1 MTQAFEIH
9 GSSSVST
16 TTAIEFILD
25 ETGSMMSVWDQTIG
39 GFNEYVNSQ
48 RAQPGTCLLSLTKFD
63 TSGVRN
69 AYNDV
74 NIQEVPYLN
83 RDTYRPN
90 QSTNLYDAIG
100 QRIKALEARVAAGT
114 YPAETSFL
122 VVIMTDGHDNASREF
137 NAEGVKVLIKDK
149 EAAGWTFVFLG
160 ANQDAWA
167 VGQTFGMAKGN
178 TMTYAAG
185 NVAGAMETLSGATTA
200 YRSLRAKG
208 MVASASASN
217 DFFSSV
223 GATDAAPEVQ
233 ADINTPSFTSRMFA
247 AVMPSTGKKGN

>member
-16 TTAIEFILD
+16 TTAIEFLLD
-25 ETGSMMSVWDQTIG
+25 ETGSMMHVWDQTIG

-69 AYNDV
+69 SYSDS
-74 NIQEVPYLN
+74 NIQEVAYLDRN
-83 RDTYRPN
+83 SYRPN

-100 QRIKALEARVAAGT
+100 QRIKALEARVTAGA
-114 YPAETSFL
+114 YPSDTAFL
-122 VVIMTDGHDNASREF
+122 FVIMTDGQDNASKEYD
-137 NAEGVKVLIKDK
+137 ASGVKVMIEDK
-149 EAAGWTFVFLG
+149 KTSGWTFVFLG
-160 ANQDAWA
+160 ANQDAWQ

-200 YRSLRAKG
+200 YRGMRSKG
-208 MVASASASN
+208 MVASASASEN
-217 DFFSSV
+217 FFADASTPS
-223 GATDAAPEVQ
+223 AAPVD
-233 ADINTPSFTSRMFA
+233 AGNVFA
-247 AVMPSTGKKGN
+247 AVMPNPGMGHRYTTKKAK

>member
-48 RAQPGTCLLSLTKFD
+48 RAQPGTCLLSFTKFD

-100 QRIKALEARVAAGT
+100 QRIKALETRVAAGA
-114 YPAETSFL
+114 YPTETSFL

-200 YRSLRAKG
+200 YRSARAMG

-217 DFFSSV
+217 DFFSS
-223 GATDAAPEVQ
+223 AAPVTPAP
-233 ADINTPSFTSRMFA
+233 ADIKNPSRGFMHA
-247 AVMPSTGKKGN
+247 AVMPSSGKKGN